1 MEAMFHIKSD
11 LALLSP
17 ARYVPSPNF
26 DKRPPEGEIS
36 LLVVHNISLPYGQF
50 GTPYIEALFTNRL
63 PEVLFSSATDHLHDE
78 QSRLALMEIVD
89 LHVSSHLVIDREGK
103 VTQYVPFTERAWH
116 AGVSQF
122 QGRENC
128 NDYSIGIELEGTDNA
143 PYTDAQ
149 YQALAAITK
158 LLIEHYPLI
167 TRERIVGHSDIAPG
181 RKTDPGASFDWDRF
195 FSQLES

>member
-1 MEAMFHIKSD
+1 MEAMFQINPD
-11 LALLSP
+11 LGLVSP
-17 ARYVPSPNF
+17 ARYVTSPNF

-63 PEVLFSSATDHLHDE
+63 PEVLIPSATHYPHE
-78 QSRLALMEIVD
+78 EKSRLDLMEIVD

-122 QGRENC
+122 QGRGNC
-128 NDYSIGIELEGTDNA
+128 NDYSIGIELEGTDNV

-149 YQALAAITK
+149 YKALAAITQ
-158 LLIEHYPLI
+158 LIMQYYPLI
-167 TRERIVGHSDIAPG
+167 TRERIVGHSDIAPD
-181 RKTDPGASFDWDRF
+181 RKTDPGASFDWERF
-195 FSQLES
+195 FSQLEF

>member
-17 ARYVPSPNF
+17 ARYVTSPNF

-63 PEVLFSSATDHLHDE
+63 PELLIPSATDYPHE
-78 QSRLALMEIVD
+78 EKSRLALMEIVD

-158 LLIEHYPLI
+158 VLIEHYPLI